1 MEGADVKKH
10 LSDEENFFD
19 EEYIKDTQAGSKI
32 NWCWGVWEKEYIFDR
47 IAGNIYGKKLLDL
60 GCGPATSVK
69 YLLNPITYNFSYTG
83 VDISQRMLDFAK
95 TNIPSGKFVKCNIEN
110 LPFENE
116 SFDFVIGLGVFH
128 HLPSHE
134 QGIKEAFRVLKKGGI
149 FACREPS
156 EKVFRKHGESPHEK
170 GIETTKF
177 IKICENYG
185 EILFFKRI
193 NTPLLSKSI
202 SLFNRLHVP
211 LPNSRYFW
219 YIKKVADE
227 AMLNHL
233 AKKIK
238 WFEGNDFIFGC
249 QKK

>member
-95 TNIPSGKFVKCNIEN
+95 TNIP
-110 LPFENE
+110 
-116 SFDFVIGLGVFH
+116 
-128 HLPSHE
+128 
-134 QGIKEAFRVLKKGGI
+134 
-149 FACREPS
+149 
-156 EKVFRKHGESPHEK
+156 
-170 GIETTKF
+170 
-177 IKICENYG
+177 
-185 EILFFKRI
+185 
-193 NTPLLSKSI
+193 
-202 SLFNRLHVP
+202 
-211 LPNSRYFW
+211 
-219 YIKKVADE
+219 
-227 AMLNHL
+227 
-233 AKKIK
+233 
-238 WFEGNDFIFGC
+238 
-249 QKK
+249 